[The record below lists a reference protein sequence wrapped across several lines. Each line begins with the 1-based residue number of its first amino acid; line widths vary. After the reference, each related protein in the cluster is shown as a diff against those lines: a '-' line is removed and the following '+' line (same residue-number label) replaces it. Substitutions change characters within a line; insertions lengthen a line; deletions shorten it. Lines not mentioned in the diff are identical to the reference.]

1 MDDTTGEVRVSVWR
15 DLVKQVENL
24 NPGALIRVENCQVRP
39 PFEGVIQVSSGMFTK
54 IVVEE
59 K

>member
-1 MDDTTGEVRVSVWR
+1 
-15 DLVKQVENL
+15 
-24 NPGALIRVENCQVRP
+24 VRP
-39 PFEGVIQVSSGMFTK
+39 PFEGIIQVSSGMFTR

>member
-1 MDDTTGEVRVSVWR
+1 MSVWR

>member
-1 MDDTTGEVRVSVWR
+1 
-15 DLVKQVENL
+15 
-24 NPGALIRVENCQVRP
+24 VRP